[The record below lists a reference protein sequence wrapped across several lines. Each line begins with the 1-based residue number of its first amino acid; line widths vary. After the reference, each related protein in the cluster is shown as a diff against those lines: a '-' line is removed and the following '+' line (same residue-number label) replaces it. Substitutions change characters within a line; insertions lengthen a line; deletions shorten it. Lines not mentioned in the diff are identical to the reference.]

1 MPLPDEH
8 ISGMSAVVTAV
19 AREGKYLT
27 TNTGFSEE
35 STRIF
40 TRDCRRQGFPQFVA
54 VDADDDR
61 AGGGVSGPRVV
72 GWCDVVARTGQ
83 PRSVGFLGVG
93 LLPRY
98 RGQGLG
104 LRLMSA
110 TIRAAARSGFDIIR
124 LECRASNKRAI
135 NLYKKMGFRFC
146 GYDPFGLVLDGE
158 VFPTVRMKSRIIRL
172 KLADEQEDLE

>member
-54 VDADDDR
+54 VDAGEDS
-61 AGGGVSGPRVV
+61 ARVV
-72 GWCDVVARTGQ
+72 GWCDIVARTGQ
-83 PRSVGFLGVG
+83 PRGVGFLGVG

-110 TIRAAARSGFDIIR
+110 TIRAAARSRFDIIR

-158 VFPTVRMKSRIIRL
+158 VFPTVRMKSRISRL
-172 KLADEQEDLE
+172 KLADEREDLE